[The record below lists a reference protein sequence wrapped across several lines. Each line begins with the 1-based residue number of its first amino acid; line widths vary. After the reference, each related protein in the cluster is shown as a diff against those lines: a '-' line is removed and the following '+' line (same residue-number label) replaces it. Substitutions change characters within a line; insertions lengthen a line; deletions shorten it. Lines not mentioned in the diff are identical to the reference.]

1 METSY
6 PLACMA
12 VYAQLARAGFR
23 PEVIYDIGASNAC
36 WSSNVV
42 GLFPTATYHLFEP
55 LADTI
60 SSYREGLQWALAEH
74 PLFNV
79 HRMAL
84 GDSSGT
90 VTIAITPDPAGS
102 TALAVESST
111 CFPEKTTRPLHTLD
125 ELLESG
131 LLTPPHLVKIDVQGS
146 EDRILRGGRHALKSA
161 QVLQIEC
168 WLYPGYG
175 PETARMADI
184 VEMLDDLGFIA
195 VESSDPYYSEGH
207 QLCTLDLYFIRKE
220 LTKSWALSGQQGSWV
235 DGRG

>member
-1 METSY
+1 
-6 PLACMA
+6 MA
-12 VYAQLARAGFR
+12 VYGQLARVGFR
-23 PEVIYDIGASNAC
+23 PEIIYDIGASNGC
-36 WSSNVV
+36 WSSAVA
-42 GLFPTATYHLFEP
+42 GLFPAATYHLFEP

-60 SSYREGLQWALAEH
+60 PNYRDGLQLALAAH
-74 PLFNV
+74 PRFHV

-84 GDSSGT
+84 GESSGT
-90 VTIAITPDPAGS
+90 VTVAIAPDGFGS
-102 TALAVESST
+102 TVLAMEASVL
-111 CFPEKTTRPLHTLD
+111 FPEKTTLPLHTLD

-131 LLTPPHLVKIDVQGS
+131 LLTPPDLVKMDVQGS
-146 EDRILRGGRHALKSA
+146 EDRILRGGRHALNRV

-207 QLCTLDLYFIRKE
+207 QLSHLDLYFVRKE
-220 LTKSWALSGQQGSWV
+220 LTKSWALSGQQGSWL
-235 DGRG
+235 DGRA